1 MHPLCRTP
9 VFLTGHGNFGQSPIC
24 PTQIALPEIRS
35 VLFQLW
41 FGQSRSEGDPMT
53 KLRSVVTQDGAAI
66 LDSQQG
72 IISTL
77 NATGVFIWQAL
88 ERGESP
94 EEVVSALARET
105 NTTPETIEPDVL
117 AFIRDLKER
126 RLHP

>member
-1 MHPLCRTP
+1 
-9 VFLTGHGNFGQSPIC
+9 
-24 PTQIALPEIRS
+24 
-35 VLFQLW
+35 
-41 FGQSRSEGDPMT
+41 MT
-53 KLRSVVTQDGAAI
+53 KLRSVITQDGAAI

-77 NATGVFIWQAL
+77 NATGAFIWQAL
-88 ERGESP
+88 ARGESP

-105 NTTPETIEPDVL
+105 NTAAEAIEPDVL

>member
-1 MHPLCRTP
+1 
-9 VFLTGHGNFGQSPIC
+9 
-24 PTQIALPEIRS
+24 
-35 VLFQLW
+35 
-41 FGQSRSEGDPMT
+41 MT

-77 NATGVFIWQAL
+77 NATGAFIWQAL

-105 NTTPETIEPDVL
+105 NTTPEAIEPDVL